1 VWSAAPITPSAAD
14 ICSNSTISIVP
25 LNFLIGALVR
35 YSWVVLLDG
44 AQTIGKQTFI
54 LFSPH
59 REEECSDENIFEAAV
74 HLTHLALGWHK
85 VKIQVYEEV
94 ISAVSTF

>member
-1 VWSAAPITPSAAD
+1 
-14 ICSNSTISIVP
+14 VP

-59 REEECSDENIFEAAV
+59 LEEECSDENIFEAAV

>member
-1 VWSAAPITPSAAD
+1 VSSAAPISLAAAD
-14 ICSNSTISIVP
+14 KCPNSTISIVP
-25 LNFLIGALVR
+25 LKFLIGALVR

-44 AQTIGKQTFI
+44 AQTVGKQTFI